1 MRTLLPLDYYDL
13 PFCAPQGGPKQDR
26 QNLGQNLAGDRIQT
40 SPYYLPMKTERYC
53 EQLCV
58 SDLGPGRTNEI
69 TKAIQKNYHHN
80 WLVDYLPAASKDVED
95 YNRITTRY
103 WWGLPIG
110 FISQDPRTGIQKQA
124 FVFNHVN
131 IEIMYHEVDTERD
144 KYRVVRVTAEPF
156 SIKHK
161 FEELDHHVEELNK
174 KSYLNDR
181 ARYSPKL
188 ANITSPIESC
198 AGNNVQRRVHTNFEM
213 VTARGVEKQLAEG
226 KVLFT
231 YDVIWTENRDLH
243 WSSRWDIY
251 LTMDKFI
258 PDQIHWYS
266 LANSAGVCV
275 VLLAILLSSLVF
287 CLRKERN
294 LYNTLETDE
303 ECSEYVEQHGWIAI
317 RGNVFRPPTFPSVFA
332 VICGTGAQLMC
343 TTSLIV
349 ILSAVGFLSAAR
361 GGRGHFL
368 MVALVTFAS
377 MGAVAGFVSAIL
389 CKTFKSTSWWR
400 AATLTAFGFPGLSFG
415 VFFLVNMIERTHES
429 TKALSLSNSFAL
441 VLLWFCAEVPLVF
454 LGASVGFKCDPIEF
468 PFEPVGDEARRLPP
482 RRPWYKR
489 VLIFLARAILF
500 DIMPFAAV
508 YVELF
513 FILAT
518 TWVGSYYNT
527 FGFMLLTLFIAIVTC
542 AFTSVVI
549 TYFRLRRED
558 YRWWWSSLTTAGAIG
573 LYVFLFSIIYSR
585 QLKMISLVA
594 LSIYFLYMAL
604 VSLGIAFMFGFV
616 GVMANIW
623 FTKRMYSTLQRDR
636 PNLAEPQTELTDN
649 SSK

>member
-1 MRTLLPLDYYDL
+1 MRTLLPLDYYAL
-13 PFCAPQGGPKQDR
+13 PFCAPQGGPKLDR
-26 QNLGQNLAGDRIQT
+26 QNLGENLAGDRIQT
-40 SPYYLPMKTERYC
+40 SPYYLPMKMERYC

-58 SDLGPGRTNEI
+58 SDLGPSRKNEL
-69 TKAIQKNYHHN
+69 TEAIQKNYHQN
-80 WLVDYLPAASKDVED
+80 WLVDYLPAASKVED
-95 YNRITTRY
+95 DIRITTRY
-103 WWGLPIG
+103 WQGPPIG
-110 FISQDPRTGIQKQA
+110 FMSRDPSSGIQNQA

-131 IEIMYHEVDTERD
+131 IEITYHAVDTELD
-144 KYRVVRVTAEPF
+144 KYRVVCVTAEPF

-161 FEELDHHVEELNK
+161 FEELDRHLEELRK
-174 KSYLNDR
+174 KTYMNDMR
-181 ARYSPKL
+181 SYSPKV
-188 ANITSPIESC
+188 ANITNPIESC
-198 AGNNVQRRVHTNFEM
+198 AGNNVQRRVHTNFDM
-213 VTARGVEKQLAEG
+213 ATASGVERQLAEG

-231 YDVIWTENRDLH
+231 YDVIWTENSALD

-251 LTMDKFI
+251 LQMDHAI
-258 PDQIHWYS
+258 PAKVHWYS
-266 LANSAGVCV
+266 LANSAVVCV
-275 VLLAILLSSLVF
+275 VLLAILLSGLVF

-294 LYNTLETDE
+294 MYNSLETDE

-317 RGNVFRPPTFPSVFA
+317 RGNVFRPPSFLPSVFA

-349 ILSAVGFLSAAR
+349 IFSAVGFMSADR
-361 GGRGHFL
+361 RGHFL
-368 MVALVTFAS
+368 VGALVTFAS
-377 MGAVAGFVSAIL
+377 MGTVAGYVSARL

-415 VFFLVNMIERTHES
+415 VFFLVNMIERAHES
-429 TKALSLSNSFAL
+429 TKAISVSNFLTL
-441 VLLWFCAEVPLVF
+441 VLLWLCGEVPLVF

-500 DIMPFAAV
+500 DIIPFGAV
-508 YVELF
+508 FVELY
-513 FILAT
+513 FILASA
-518 TWVGSYYNT
+518 WMGFYYNT
-527 FGFMLLTLFIAIVTC
+527 FGFMLFTLFITIVSC

-573 LYVFLFSIIYSR
+573 LYIFLYSIFYSR
-585 QLKMISLVA
+585 KELEMMTSLVGH
-594 LSIYFLYMAL
+594 SIFFLYMAL

-636 PNLAEPQTELTDN
+636 PNLAEPQTELTD
-649 SSK
+649 SLSK